1 MTEKEILEKIKLSA
15 EEIKAPEG
23 ISPEAVKMR
32 LEAEKKRHRKKTGN
46 YKKTM
51 AAAAVLLVC
60 GISVAGAVK
69 LRFAGSGG
77 DVADGTA
84 GMTAQDDGRTDGSST
99 GISADGSAPEKETV
113 AERTPKADAGDL
125 YVVADNYEE
134 VYRLLDQNSYEKQEE
149 MMNGAVADGA
159 VAGGGITESAGA
171 SDMSLDPA
179 GSTSYSQT
187 NVQTKGVDESDIIKT
202 DGSYLYIVDEDTV
215 KMIDIRGAQ
224 MKEAGEIE
232 IPVEGAADR
241 VIEIYV
247 DGDILNVILEKE
259 DTGLKNGQSE
269 PSGDNGIEICE
280 DVFYVESN
288 TWTQLL
294 TYDIRSRSNPV
305 LRGSITQDGSY
316 KTSRKVGDVIYLFTE
331 KYMEVPELPERQAVD
346 GENLE
351 KWIPIVNGK
360 PVGADSIYLSG
371 QGTNGLLIASVD
383 VEKPDAVVDHTLIL
397 NDYVEIYV
405 GESAMYLYHT
415 DYRQESLTQVAKFAF
430 ADGVINA
437 VGAVSVP
444 GEVYDSFAIH
454 EYQGDLR
461 LLTTN
466 WSDGQPENGLY
477 LFDEKL
483 KLTGS
488 LTGIAAGEQI
498 YAARY
503 LGDMAY
509 FVTYRNTD
517 PLFAV
522 DLSDAK
528 NPRILSELKI
538 TGFSEYLH
546 FWGEDQ
552 LVGIGFETDPATG
565 EREGIKLSM
574 FDISDPAEL
583 KTLGTKVLKGFDHS
597 PAMFLYKSVL
607 ADAEEN
613 LIGFSVANYDGGMSE
628 YLLFAWENGE
638 FRRLLSVE
646 LPESANADHCRG
658 IYVGDRFYVVRE
670 GAAVAYARDAGYQE
684 KERLEW

>member
-23 ISPEAVKMR
+23 ISPEMVKMR
-32 LEAEKKRHRKKTGN
+32 LDAEKKRHRKNTGN

-51 AAAAVLLVC
+51 VAAAILLVC

-77 DVADGTA
+77 SAADGTA
-84 GMTAQDDGRTDGSST
+84 GMTAQDDGRTAGSSAVS
-99 GISADGSAPEKETV
+99 SADGSTPEKETA
-113 AERTPKADAGDL
+113 AERTPKADAGEL

-134 VYRLLDQNSYEKQEE
+134 VYRLLDQNSYRKQEE
-149 MMNGAVADGA
+149 MMEGA
-159 VAGGGITESAGA
+159 VAGGEIMESAGA
-171 SDMSLDPA
+171 SDVSLDSA
-179 GSTSYSQT
+179 ASTPYSQT
-187 NVQTKGVDESDIIKT
+187 NVQTEGVDESDTIKT
-202 DGSYLYIVDEDTV
+202 DGSYLYIVDEDAV
-215 KMIDIRGAQ
+215 KMIDIRGEK
-224 MKEAGEIE
+224 MKEAGEIK

-259 DTGLKNGQSE
+259 DTGLKNGQSG
-269 PSGDNGIEICE
+269 PSGDNDFEICE
-280 DVFYVESN
+280 DVFYLESN
-288 TWTQLL
+288 TRTQLL
-294 TYDIRSRSNPV
+294 TYDIESRSNPV
-305 LRGSITQDGSY
+305 LKGSITQDGSY

-331 KYMEVPELPERQAVD
+331 KYMEVPELPEGQAVD

-383 VEKPDAVVDHTLIL
+383 VEKPDAVVDNTLIL

-454 EYQGDLR
+454 EYQGSLR

-477 LFDEKL
+477 LFDETL

-528 NPRILSELKI
+528 NPQILSELKI

-552 LVGIGFETDPATG
+552 LVGIGFETDPDTG
-565 EREGIKLSM
+565 ERKGIKLSM

-583 KTLGTKVLKGFDHS
+583 KTLGTKVLTGFDHS
-597 PAMFLYKSVL
+597 PAMFSYKSVL
-607 ADAEEN
+607 ADTEEN
-613 LIGFSVANYDGGMSE
+613 LIGFSVVNYDGGMSG

-658 IYVGDRFYVVRE
+658 IYAGNRFYVVSE
-670 GAAVAYARDAGYQE
+670 GAAVAYGRDAGYEE